1 MTKDPQHTICV
12 KGWVIKDNKVLF
24 AKRSMKEAHAGGDW
38 VVPGGKIE
46 MEIED
51 DIAEKTVAR
60 EVLEE
65 VGIVIKPN
73 PKMFYTNAFI
83 KKTGE
88 HVVNF
93 SFICEWESGEAI
105 ASEDTD
111 EVKWIDIDKL
121 IEFKDLPK
129 YLSVERDR
137 FLNNYVE
144 RINLRSGLS
153 VTSSEK

>member
-1 MTKDPQHTICV
+1 MTNDPQHTICV
-12 KGWVIKDNKVLF
+12 KGWVVKDGKVLF
-24 AKRSMKEAHAGGDW
+24 AKRSMNESHAAGDW
-38 VVPGGKIE
+38 VVPGGKVE
-46 MEIED
+46 MELGD

-60 EVLEE
+60 EILEE

-73 PKMFYTNAFI
+73 PKIFYTNAFV

-111 EVKWIDIDKL
+111 EVKWIKIQYLMK
-121 IEFKDLPK
+121 FSDLPK
-129 YLSVERDR
+129 YLNTERDR
-137 FLNNYVE
+137 FLKFC
-144 RINLRSGLS
+144 S
-153 VTSSEK
+153 